1 MRSLTSRDESS
12 TLISFQ
18 TANRTSQKSLYR
30 GFSSSLEN
38 SIRSCHLFCVP
49 LAAGFFTMSFVN
61 SDSDNNSFGSRNSIR
76 TRRSRSGRR
85 IYPRGNDDYMMPQDP
100 IPFRPRKL
108 VKHQTPQEAI
118 DEFWAKF
125 TTKAPGKG
133 EALRAWRPKRHLRLY
148 LWDKSFLIM

>member
-1 MRSLTSRDESS
+1 
-12 TLISFQ
+12 
-18 TANRTSQKSLYR
+18 
-30 GFSSSLEN
+30 
-38 SIRSCHLFCVP
+38 
-49 LAAGFFTMSFVN
+49 MSFVN
-61 SDSDNNSFGSRNSIR
+61 SDSDNNSFGSRISIR

-133 EALRAWRPKRHLRLY
+133 EPSRSLKLQRRIYRWNEVVSNDVIFRSSDNCDTAESIHCKGSSEECQGCILVNNHSSILRNGGGYVPGQG
-148 LWDKSFLIM
+148 

>member
-1 MRSLTSRDESS
+1 
-12 TLISFQ
+12 
-18 TANRTSQKSLYR
+18 
-30 GFSSSLEN
+30 
-38 SIRSCHLFCVP
+38 
-49 LAAGFFTMSFVN
+49 MSFVN

-76 TRRSRSGRR
+76 TRQSRSGRR

-133 EALRAWRPKRHLRLY
+133 ESLRVLKLKRRLCLY
-148 LWDKSFLIM
+148 P